1 MVYLLLYN
9 YSALKK
15 EVDFMPKSI
24 NQKLKLLYIA
34 DYLKLKS
41 DEKHPI
47 SSEELRSML
56 AAHGIE
62 AERKSIYADIE
73 ALRYF
78 GMDIEITRGRNGG
91 IMLLSKDF
99 ELTELK
105 LLVDAVQS
113 SRFIT
118 EKKSYTLIKKISAL
132 ASDYDRKE
140 LQRFVFIANRI
151 KTENESIYYS
161 TDNIYRAINDDK
173 QIEFLYFNY
182 GADKKKKYHNNKNRI
197 KVSPYA
203 LQFDSDRYYMIAFD
217 SVAGIIKHYRVD
229 KMENVAIVNESRDGK
244 GYFRNFNPADYANA
258 TVTMFGGDV
267 VNVTLKCPDEFAGA
281 IIDKFGK
288 KCRFIPDSDGEYSV
302 SVNAALTPTFYS
314 WVFTFGGKIKITAP
328 QRAVD
333 EYRKQLTDALE
344 SC

>member
-1 MVYLLLYN
+1 
-9 YSALKK
+9 
-15 EVDFMPKSI
+15 MPKSI

-41 DEKHPI
+41 DERHPI
-47 SSEELRSML
+47 SAEELRGML
-56 AAHGIE
+56 ASHCID

-73 ALRYF
+73 ALRHF
-78 GMDIEITRGRNGG
+78 GMDIQVTRGRNGG
-91 IMLLSKDF
+91 IVLLSKDF

-118 EKKSYTLIKKISAL
+118 EKKSYALIKKISSL
-132 ASDYDRKE
+132 ASEYDRKE
-140 LQRFVFIANRI
+140 LQRFVFISNRI

-161 TDNIYRAINDDK
+161 TDNIYRAINDDR

-182 GADKKKKYHNNKNRI
+182 GADMKKKYHNDKNPI
-197 KVSPYA
+197 KVSPFA

-229 KMENVAIVNESRDGK
+229 KMEKVKILNDSRDGK
-244 GYFRNFNPADYANA
+244 GNFRDFDLAKYANA
-258 TVTMFGGDV
+258 ITTMYSGDI
-267 VNVTLKCPDEFAGA
+267 VNVTLECPDKYAGV

-288 KCRFIPDSDGEYSV
+288 QCRFIPTKNGEYSV
-302 SVNAALTPTFYS
+302 AINAALTPTFYS

-333 EYRKQLTDALE
+333 EYKQQLTEALK
-344 SC
+344 SCEL

>member
-1 MVYLLLYN
+1 
-9 YSALKK
+9 
-15 EVDFMPKSI
+15 MPKSI

-41 DEKHPI
+41 DERHPI
-47 SSEELRSML
+47 SAEELRGML
-56 AAHGIE
+56 ASHCID

-73 ALRYF
+73 ALRHF
-78 GMDIEITRGRNGG
+78 GMDIQVTRGRNGG
-91 IMLLSKDF
+91 IVLLSKDF

-118 EKKSYTLIKKISAL
+118 EKKSYALIKKISSL
-132 ASDYDRKE
+132 TSEYDRKE
-140 LQRFVFIANRI
+140 LQRFVFISNRI

-161 TDNIYRAINDDK
+161 TDNIYRAINDDR

-182 GADKKKKYHNNKNRI
+182 GADMKKKYHNDKNPI
-197 KVSPYA
+197 KVSPFA

-229 KMENVAIVNESRDGK
+229 KMEKVKILNDSRDGK
-244 GYFRNFNPADYANA
+244 GNFRDFDLAKYANA
-258 TVTMFGGDV
+258 ITTMYSGDI
-267 VNVTLKCPDEFAGA
+267 VNVTLECPDKYAGV

-288 KCRFIPDSDGEYSV
+288 QCRFIPTKNGEYSV
-302 SVNAALTPTFYS
+302 AINAALTPTFYS

-333 EYRKQLTDALE
+333 EYKQQLTEALK
-344 SC
+344 SCEL